1 MSITELLAVVFPHLA
16 AVRVERVHRI
26 GVTVQ
31 VKAATTEPKGECPAC
46 GWESVRVHSRYERC
60 LPDLPVAGQEV
71 LGQVQVRRFFCDNT
85 AWAKRTFAEQ
95 VPGLTSRHGGRVVP
109 LPSMLR
115 VVAPALGGRPGARWR
130 GQAATIRIPHPIGM
144 VTDRP
149 KGTQSRRGT
158 STSVPRSMYVKA
170 PTDICVPER
179 IPRLFA

>member
-1 MSITELLAVVFPHLA
+1 MSITQLLAVVFPHLA

-46 GWESVRVHSRYERC
+46 GWESVRVHSRYERR

-95 VPGLTSRHGGRVVP
+95 VPGRDGHRPAERHAITPRNLNLCTAIHVREGAYRHLCPRANPEALRLKCEHSIRLSMNASGRNH
-109 LPSMLR
+109 SM
-115 VVAPALGGRPGARWR
+115 
-130 GQAATIRIPHPIGM
+130 
-144 VTDRP
+144 
-149 KGTQSRRGT
+149 
-158 STSVPRSMYVKA
+158 
-170 PTDICVPER
+170 
-179 IPRLFA
+179 